1 MYTRFSCTL
10 SNSWLLA
17 LGLTERFKPFSSHVV
32 QSEVVMFLKRNIALV
47 AHDNKKLDLVEWCD
61 FNKGTLA
68 PHNLYAT
75 GGTGKKIIERTGL
88 DINLLKDGSHGGDME
103 IGALIANEKLDYLIF
118 FWDPL
123 ESLPHDVDVKAL
135 LRIAVL
141 YNVPTACN
149 RATADLIISS
159 PLFQN
164 GGYKRE
170 EARA

>member
-1 MYTRFSCTL
+1 L
-10 SNSWLLA
+10 V
-17 LGLTERFKPFSSHVV
+17 P
-32 QSEVVMFLKRNIALV
+32 KRNIALV
-47 AHDNKKLDLVEWCD
+47 AHDNKKDDLVEWAA

-68 PHNLYAT
+68 VHNLFAT
-75 GGTGKKIIERTGL
+75 GDTGKRIMEKTSLRIT
-88 DINLLKDGSHGGDME
+88 LLKGGSYGGDME

-123 ESLPHDVDVKAL
+123 QSLPHDVDVKAL

-159 PLFQN
+159 PLFH
-164 GGYKRE
+164 
-170 EARA
+170 RAEYEPAKERAKK

>member
-1 MYTRFSCTL
+1 L
-10 SNSWLLA
+10 I
-17 LGLTERFKPFSSHVV
+17 P
-32 QSEVVMFLKRNIALV
+32 KRNIALV
-47 AHDNKKLDLVEWCD
+47 AHDNKKDDLVEWAA

-68 PHNLYAT
+68 VHNLYAT
-75 GGTGKKIIERTGL
+75 GDTGKRIMEKTSLRIT
-88 DINLLKDGSHGGDME
+88 LLKGGSYGGDME

-123 ESLPHDVDVKAL
+123 QSLPHDVDVRAL

-159 PLFQN
+159 PLFKN
-164 GGYKRE
+164 GEYRPKKD
-170 EARA
+170 

>member
-1 MYTRFSCTL
+1 LF
-10 SNSWLLA
+10 
-17 LGLTERFKPFSSHVV
+17 GFTEKFKPAALHSV
-32 QSEVVMFLKRNIALV
+32 QSVKVTFLIRTIALV
-47 AHDNKKLDLVEWCD
+47 AHDNKKADLVEWCD

-68 PHNLYAT
+68 LHSLYAT
-75 GGTGKKIIERTGL
+75 GGTGKKIVEKTGL
-88 DINLLKDGSHGGDME
+88 NIKLLKDGSHGGDME

-149 RATADLIISS
+149 RSTADLIISS
-159 PLFQN
+159 PLFQDGKYN
-164 GGYKRE
+164 RKKE
-170 EARA
+170 MEK